1 MSDESLVPQGEVAP
15 SVRGRVVPETPRPLP
30 VTPVPVLQSSDA
42 VDGIISALA
51 QAQLKFR
58 PVSRDRVAKVS
69 SARADYTYRYADLAS
84 VIASV
89 RPALNEQ
96 GIALVQS
103 ANVINGDR
111 AVLLQVDTRFL
122 HTSGQWIGSVL
133 RLPLNDATP
142 QTMGSL
148 LTYLR
153 RYGLSALAGVASEDD
168 DDGEQAQ
175 KSAATKRATATKPEP
190 KTFVQLHQAPEP
202 PALPADE
209 PPAPKAVKPKADPLP
224 LGEPGTITSRDRALL
239 FKQAKFLA
247 WSEQDVKA
255 LIKQRYQYDSTSQL
269 TPGELQWVMAAM
281 EFPET
286 HGVSFETLDGKSFVV
301 VRA

>member
-175 KSAATKRATATKPEP
+175 KSAAPKRATATKPEP
-190 KTFVQLHQAPEP
+190 PPPPKTFVQLQQQ
-202 PALPADE
+202 ADE